1 MQWTPLLKPF
11 CERHTCRN
19 SVSLKSNNQLS
30 ICFQKVLR
38 PFLLRRL
45 KKEVESQL
53 PEKVCSCKWHQ
64 QKNKKTK
71 KKKKEKRFETSFVW
85 WSSIKHKRT
94 GKTSYLFILAFTL
107 PEMTEKEFHF
117 TDLIHCLMQKL
128 DEQKW
133 KYQQRIFVWFICSI
147 NSQAKMTRKL

>member
-53 PEKVCSCKWHQ
+53 PEKVCSCKRHQ
-64 QKNKKTK
+64 QKKQKKNKKRK
-71 KKKKEKRFETSFVW
+71 KDL
-85 WSSIKHKRT
+85 KHL
-94 GKTSYLFILAFTL
+94 LFDGLASNTRGLERL
-107 PEMTEKEFHF
+107 PLFHF
-117 TDLIHCLMQKL
+117 SFYTPRNDWEGISFYGFDTLSDAETWWAEMKVSTENICLIYM
-128 DEQKW
+128 
-133 KYQQRIFVWFICSI
+133 
-147 NSQAKMTRKL
+147 